1 MGYTAVAVPVQLNI
15 YIYESSFMLELHGTL
30 KPSLSVHPS
39 SAAAWQPPPLSLM
52 NFEFTSTCLEFR
64 VTDLA
69 NSTIAICICKALLF
83 IFLLISKPRSHS
95 HSTPAPVIC
104 LVYVLGYVHMYII
117 LKKYIELCMYFIYI
131 YIYTYTHMYIR
142 TVLGYMSHSVPIFSL
157 CSMIYPCSS
166 KYLSFVANCCT
177 ALHRMQPAQFVC
189 PFPLMLLGWLQQPA
203 PTNCPDAH
211 PCTCSLTVLVV
222 SQSCTQERDC
232 RVILCTHRN
241 FTEFC

>member
-1 MGYTAVAVPVQLNI
+1 MGYTAVAVTVQLNI

-104 LVYVLGYVHMYII
+104 LVCVLGYVHMYII

-131 YIYTYTHMYIR
+131 YTYTHTHICTYVQYWATCLILFLFFPSAVWSIHAALSTSR
-142 TVLGYMSHSVPIFSL
+142 SLLTAAQPSTGCSRHS
-157 CSMIYPCSS
+157 
-166 KYLSFVANCCT
+166 LS
-177 ALHRMQPAQFVC
+177 ALF
-189 PFPLMLLGWLQQPA
+189 L
-203 PTNCPDAH
+203 
-211 PCTCSLTVLVV
+211 
-222 SQSCTQERDC
+222 
-232 RVILCTHRN
+232 
-241 FTEFC
+241 